1 MNDMTE
7 LVAGN
12 REVIRSVATG
22 RPDAYM
28 IPLGIVRIREGFNDA
43 RKADPD
49 YPSHVREI
57 ADSMKANGWLRH
69 KPLVGVITPE
79 GLAVPSDGHSRYEA
93 ALLANSEGAGI
104 EQIPF
109 MPEHKGT
116 NEDDRIFGLILNNNG
131 KRLTPM
137 GEAIV
142 IKQLIGRGI
151 AEKEIARRLGYSI
164 TKVQNA
170 LTLIAAPTQIRDMVS
185 AGEVS
190 ATTAIKTIKEHG
202 AQAVEHLQEAKETA
216 AAAGKTRITGKHLG
230 DPKPKKPHVDTVRLD
245 FLIETGARVEKVS
258 DEPQYAVV
266 DKNGNPTFQAGNARN
281 AIDAAIE
288 YTNQSNKDATE

>member
-1 MNDMTE
+1 MNELAE

-28 IPLGIVRIREGFNDA
+28 IPIGIVRIREGFNDA

-49 YPSHVREI
+49 YPAHVREI

-79 GLAVPSDGHSRYEA
+79 GLAVPSDGHTRYEA

-109 MPEHKGT
+109 MPEQKGT

-131 KRLTPM
+131 RRLTPM
-137 GEAIV
+137 GEAMV
-142 IKQLIGRGI
+142 IKQLLGRGI

-164 TKVQNA
+164 TTVQKA
-170 LTLIAAPTQIRDMVS
+170 LTLIAAPAPIRQMVTS
-185 AGEVS
+185 GEVS
-190 ATTAIKTIKEHG
+190 ATLAVKAIKSYG
-202 AQAVEHLQEAKETA
+202 ANAVEQLQAAKETA
-216 AAAGKTRITGKHLG
+216 AVAGKERVTGKHLG
-230 DPKPKKPHVDTVRLD
+230 EPKPKKPHADTTRLD
-245 FLIETGARVEKVS
+245 YLIETGARIKQVS
-258 DEPQYAVV
+258 DEPQFAVF
-266 DKNGNPTFQAGNARN
+266 DANGNPMFQAGNPRN

-288 YTNQSNKDATE
+288 YTTQSTKEATE